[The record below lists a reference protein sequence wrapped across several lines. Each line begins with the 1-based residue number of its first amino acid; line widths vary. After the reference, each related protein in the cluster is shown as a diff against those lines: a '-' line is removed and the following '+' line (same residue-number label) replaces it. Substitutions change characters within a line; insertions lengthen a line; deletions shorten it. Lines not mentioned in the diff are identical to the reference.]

1 MKKFFLNVLVLILGS
16 LGFAQVKLCE
26 NAWSG
31 SSVNAYVAKI
41 LLEEKLG
48 KTVEIVSIDEN
59 SMWAAIATGDIS
71 ACLELW
77 PSGHQEN
84 VAQYIDGT
92 GEVENIGPLGVIGK
106 IAWYIPS
113 YMLES
118 NPELATWEGFKGADA
133 AKLFATAQTGDKGQ
147 FIGGDPSFVQY
158 DEQIIENLGLDFE
171 VVFAGSEQAELAGLD
186 AAYSRNEPYLFY
198 FWTPH
203 SVHAKYNLT
212 EVELP
217 AYSDECYA
225 KIDAGGVDCAY
236 PEDVLF
242 KIAYSGLK
250 DEDPDTYTLL
260 KNMNYS
266 NADQIGMIAEV
277 DSGNMTAEEAAR
289 AWIDANEAVWS
300 AWLPQ

>member
-1 MKKFFLNVLVLILGS
+1 MKRYWLIFLVIAVSS
-16 LGFAQVKLCE
+16 LGFAQIKLCE

-84 VAQYIDGT
+84 VAKYIDGT
-92 GEVENIGPLGVIGK
+92 KEVENIGALGVIGK
-106 IAWYIPS
+106 IAWYIPT
-113 YMLES
+113 YMLTDH
-118 NPELATWEGFKGADA
+118 PELATWEGFKSADA

-158 DEQIIENLGLDFE
+158 DEQIISNLGLGFE

-203 SVHAKYNLT
+203 SVHAKYDLS

-217 AYSDECYA
+217 AYSDDCYA

-250 DEDPDTYTLL
+250 DEDPESYTLL
-260 KNMNYS
+260 KNLSYS

-277 DSGNMTAEEAAR
+277 DSGAKTAEEAAQ
-289 AWIDANEAVWS
+289 AWIDANEAVWT
-300 AWLPQ
+300 AWLP

>member
-1 MKKFFLNVLVLILGS
+1 MKKYWLSLLVLAVSS

-77 PSGHQEN
+77 PSGHQTN

-92 GEVENIGPLGVIGK
+92 KEVENIGDLGVIGK

-113 YMLES
+113 YLLEK
-118 NPELATWEGFKGADA
+118 NPELATWEGLKSADV

-158 DEQIIENLGLDFE
+158 DEQIIENLGLDFQ
-171 VVFAGSEQAELAGLD
+171 VVFSGSEQAELAGLD
-186 AAYSRNEPYLFY
+186 AAYSRQEPYLFY

-203 SVHAKYNLT
+203 SVHAKYDLS
-212 EVELP
+212 EVQLP
-217 AYSDECYA
+217 AYSGDCYA

-250 DEDPDTYTLL
+250 DQDPESYALL
-260 KNMNYS
+260 KNINYS

-277 DSGNMTAEEAAR
+277 DSGSKTAEEAAR

-300 AWLPQ
+300 AWLP

>member
-1 MKKFFLNVLVLILGS
+1 MKKYGLMVLLLAISS

-77 PSGHQEN
+77 PSGHQAN

-92 GEVENIGPLGVIGK
+92 KEVENIGELGVVGK
-106 IAWYIPS
+106 IAWYVPT
-113 YMLES
+113 YLLTDH
-118 NPELATWEGFKGADA
+118 PELATWEGLKSADA

-158 DEQIIENLGLDFE
+158 DEQIIENLGLDFQ
-171 VVFAGSEQAELAGLD
+171 VVFSGSEQAELAGLD
-186 AAYSRNEPYLFY
+186 AAYSRNEPFLFY

-203 SVHAKYNLT
+203 SVHAKYDLT
-212 EVELP
+212 EVQLP
-217 AYSDECYA
+217 AYSDDCYA

-236 PEDVLF
+236 PEDALF
-242 KIAYSGLK
+242 KIAWSGLK
-250 DEDPDTYTLL
+250 DADPESYALL
-260 KNMNYS
+260 KNISYS

-277 DSGNMTAEEAAR
+277 DSGAKTAEEAAR

-300 AWLPQ
+300 TWLPQ

>member
-1 MKKFFLNVLVLILGS
+1 MKNFYLSLLALLLGS

-41 LLEEKLG
+41 LLEEKLD

-186 AAYSRNEPYLFY
+186 AAYSRKEPYLFY

-203 SVHAKYNLT
+203 SVHAKYDLT

-236 PEDVLF
+236 PEDILF

-250 DEDPDTYTLL
+250 DEDPESYTLL

-300 AWLPQ
+300 AWLP

>member
-1 MKKFFLNVLVLILGS
+1 
-16 LGFAQVKLCE
+16 
-26 NAWSG
+26 
-31 SSVNAYVAKI
+31 VAKI
-41 LLEEKLG
+41 LLEEKLD

-186 AAYSRNEPYLFY
+186 AAYSRKEPYLFY

-203 SVHAKYNLT
+203 SVHAKYDLT

-236 PEDVLF
+236 PEDILF

-250 DEDPDTYTLL
+250 DEDPESYTLL

-300 AWLPQ
+300 AWLP

>member
-1 MKKFFLNVLVLILGS
+1 MKKYWLSLVVLVIGS

-26 NAWSG
+26 NPWSG

-41 LLEEKLG
+41 ILEEKLG

-59 SMWAAIATGDIS
+59 SMWAAMATGDLS

-77 PSGHQEN
+77 PSGHQDN
-84 VAQYIDGT
+84 VAQYIDGNK
-92 GEVENIGPLGVIGK
+92 EVENIGDLGVIGK
-106 IAWYIPS
+106 IAWYIPT

-118 NPELATWEGFKGADA
+118 NPELATWEGFKSADV
-133 AKLFATAQTGDKGQ
+133 AKMFATAQTGDKGQ
-147 FIGGDPSFVQY
+147 FIAGDPGFVQY
-158 DEQIIENLGLDFE
+158 DEQLIENLGLDFQ
-171 VVFAGSEQAELAGLD
+171 VVFSGSEQAELAGLD
-186 AAYSRNEPYLFY
+186 AAYSRQDPYLFY

-203 SVHAKYNLT
+203 SVHAKYDLT

-217 AYSDECYA
+217 AYSEDCYA

-242 KIAYSGLK
+242 KVAYSGLK
-250 DEDPDTYTLL
+250 DEDPESYALL
-260 KNMNYS
+260 KNMSYT

-300 AWLPQ
+300 AWLP

>member
-1 MKKFFLNVLVLILGS
+1 MKKYWLSLLVLIIGS
-16 LGFAQVKLCE
+16 LGFAQIKLCE

-48 KTVEIVSIDEN
+48 KTVEIISIDEN

-77 PSGHQEN
+77 PSGHQTN

-92 GEVENIGPLGVIGK
+92 KEVENIGDLGVIGK

-113 YMLES
+113 YLLEK
-118 NPELATWEGFKGADA
+118 NPELATWEGLKSEDT

-158 DEQIIENLGLDFE
+158 DEQIIENLGLDFQ

-186 AAYSRNEPYLFY
+186 AAYSRQEPYLFY

-203 SVHAKYNLT
+203 SVHAKYDLS
-212 EVELP
+212 EVQLP
-217 AYSDECYA
+217 AYSEDCYA

-250 DEDPDTYTLL
+250 DQDPESYALL
-260 KNMNYS
+260 KNMSYS

-277 DSGNMTAEEAAR
+277 DSGAKTAEEAAR
-289 AWIDANEAVWS
+289 DWIDANEAVWS
-300 AWLPQ
+300 AWLP